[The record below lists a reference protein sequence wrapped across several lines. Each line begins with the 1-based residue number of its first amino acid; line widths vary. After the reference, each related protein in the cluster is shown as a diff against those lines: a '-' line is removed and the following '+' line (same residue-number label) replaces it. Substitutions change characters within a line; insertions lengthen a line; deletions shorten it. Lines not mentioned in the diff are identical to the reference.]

1 MEKRGLGRG
10 LTALMG
16 DLSPAAVA
24 TSERQ
29 VPIERIHPNSDQ
41 PRQVFDEDG
50 LEELAASIRS
60 RGVIQPL
67 VLRPHP
73 SRPAEYQIVAGERR
87 WRAAQRAQMH
97 ALPAVIR
104 EMSDTEVLEVAIIEN
119 VQRTDLNPIEEA
131 MALRQLVDRFGHTQ
145 ERLAEALGKSRS
157 HVANLLRLLALP
169 DDVLGLV
176 REGRLTAGHAR
187 ALITTANPSELA
199 QQVLK
204 GDLSVRETERLT
216 TSKPR
221 LKRRP
226 AAVNGAKDADT
237 AALERDLGAALQ
249 MSVSIAH
256 DVGAEGGTLSIR
268 YRTLDQLDELCR
280 RLNAEA

>member
-1 MEKRGLGRG
+1 MQQTEAMIDKKPVEHGKLWGGRFASAPAATLDELNNSLSIDKRLWREDIEASRAWVQALLRADVLTREESQQLDRGL
-10 LTALMG
+10 L
-16 DLSPAAVA
+16 AV
-24 TSERQ
+24 
-29 VPIERIHPNSDQ
+29 
-41 PRQVFDEDG
+41 
-50 LEELAASIRS
+50 
-60 RGVIQPL
+60 
-67 VLRPHP
+67 
-73 SRPAEYQIVAGERR
+73 
-87 WRAAQRAQMH
+87 
-97 ALPAVIR
+97 
-104 EMSDTEVLEVAIIEN
+104 
-119 VQRTDLNPIEEA
+119 
-131 MALRQLVDRFGHTQ
+131 Q